1 MQQITDIREYKS
13 RLRTKYKAQRMAMS
27 AQNKAQKDDKIFQRL
42 RSLITIRNCKT
53 VFCYVSTP
61 IEVDTRN
68 FITQALA
75 DGKTVAVPRCVPNSR
90 QMEFYAIDSLADLEK
105 GSFSVDE
112 PKPDKK
118 RLVTDYENSICI
130 VPALCFDK
138 QGFRLGYGKGYYD
151 RFLSQYTGNV
161 IGICYSDC
169 IVNSLRIGRYDRQ
182 CPIVVTDKTTIIPKL
197 LNKKQK
203 FKR

>member
-1 MQQITDIREYKS
+1 MQQIIDIREYKG
-13 RLRTKYKAQRMAMS
+13 RLRKKYKSQRLAMS
-27 AQNKAQKDDKIFQRL
+27 KEMKAQKDDKIFRRL
-42 RSLITIRNCKT
+42 NSLITVRNCKT
-53 VFCYVSTP
+53 IFCYVSTP
-61 IEVDTRN
+61 IEVDTRK
-68 FITQALA
+68 FITHALA
-75 DGKTVAVPRCVPNSR
+75 DGKAVAVPRCVPNSR
-90 QMEFYAIDSLADLEK
+90 KMEFYSITSLNELEK

-151 RFLSQYTGNV
+151 RFLSQYTGSV

-182 CPIVVTDKTTIIPKL
+182 CPIVVTDKSTIIPKV
-197 LNKKQK
+197 LNNKHK
-203 FKR
+203 FRR